1 MSHPVPKAEELPPRA
16 ARGAEP
22 RTAAVGARRD
32 LPAVHEVLEHP
43 RLVTLQERVDRA
55 YILDE
60 VRKCLAAYRQSIE
73 QDTAAA
79 APSVEA
85 VAERVAERV
94 ERWLEPKLKAVINL
108 TGTLLHTNLG
118 RAPLSDAAI
127 DAMRDACNSVN
138 LEFDLADGKRGDRD
152 DLVEELL
159 CRLTGA
165 EAATVVNNNAAAV
178 YLVLNTLANRRR
190 VAVSRGE
197 LVEIGDGFRMPDI
210 VRKSGCRLME
220 VGTTN
225 RTHLK
230 DFQQALDDGVGV
242 LLKVHTSNY
251 RIEGF
256 VHEVP
261 LKDLVRVG
269 REKGVPVIADLGSG
283 ALVDLARWG
292 LSGEPT
298 VQDAIGAGVDL
309 VTFSGDKLLGGP
321 QAGLV
326 VGRREWV
333 RRIKRNPIK
342 RALRCDKLRLA
353 ALEATLRAFLS
364 PQTVDKTLPAY
375 RLIARPLEEIETL
388 ATRVRDVCET
398 WAAGRAQVEVI
409 LGRSQVGSGSLPG
422 DTLPTCFVGLIPRR
436 GSPETLAREL
446 RALSPPVIGRIH
458 GGRVLLDM
466 RCLLDIESLLR
477 ALGARGGASR

>member
-1 MSHPVPKAEELPPRA
+1 MD
-16 ARGAEP
+16 RGY
-22 RTAAVGARRD
+22 V
-32 LPAVHEVLEHP
+32 
-43 RLVTLQERVDRA
+43 
-55 YILDE
+55 LDE
-60 VRKCLAAYRQSIE
+60 IRSCLATYRESIRRNA
-73 QDTAAA
+73 AAA
-79 APSVEA
+79 APSLETVAEQ
-85 VAERVAERV
+85 VAERA

-127 DAMRDACNSVN
+127 EAMRDARNSVN
-138 LEFDLADGKRGDRD
+138 LEFDLAEGKRGDRD
-152 DLVEELL
+152 DVVEELL

-190 VAVSRGE
+190 VAISRGE

-230 DFQQALDDGVGV
+230 DYQKAVDDGAGV

-256 VHEVP
+256 VHDVP
-261 LKDLVRVG
+261 LQDLVRVG
-269 REKGVPVIADLGSG
+269 RKRGIPVIADLGSG

-298 VQDAIGAGVDL
+298 VRDAIGAGADL

-321 QAGLV
+321 QAGLA

-333 RRIKRNPIK
+333 RRIKRNPLK

-364 PQTVDKTLPAY
+364 PATVDQALPAY
-375 RLIARPLEEIETL
+375 RLIARPLQQLETL
-388 ATRVRDVCET
+388 AARVRGALET
-398 WAAGRAQVEVI
+398 WAAARAQVEVI
-409 LGRSQVGSGSLPG
+409 RGRSQVGSGSLPG
-422 DTLPTCFVGLIPRR
+422 DTLPTCLVALIPRR
-436 GSPETLAREL
+436 GSPEALAREL

-466 RCLLDIESLLR
+466 RCLLELEPLFR
-477 ALGARGGASR
+477 ALGAGGGASR